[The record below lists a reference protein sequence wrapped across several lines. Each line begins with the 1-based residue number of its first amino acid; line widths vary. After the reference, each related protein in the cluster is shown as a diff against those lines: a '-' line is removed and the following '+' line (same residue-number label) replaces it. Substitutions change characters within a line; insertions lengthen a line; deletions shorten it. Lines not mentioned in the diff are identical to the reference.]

1 MIDTPDNTP
10 SLEAAKTVLIRRL
23 EEADR
28 DRWQDLFRSYFEF
41 YEVEVPENG
50 FDRVW
55 NWIFDPDNDF
65 WCDLAVKQDGSIIGF
80 VHYQLWHS
88 SLTASMA
95 CYMADLFVEPSE
107 RGSGAGRL
115 LVDKVLAFARDRDL
129 PSVDWLTQDSNYAGR
144 RLYDTYEPKS
154 DFVFYSVPT
163 RQECDP

>member
-1 MIDTPDNTP
+1 M
-10 SLEAAKTVLIRRL
+10 TVSIRRL

-28 DRWQDLFRSYFEF
+28 SRWQDLFQGYFEF
-41 YEVEVPENG
+41 YQVVVPENG

-55 NWIFDPDNDF
+55 HWIFDPHNDF
-65 WCDLAVKQDGSIIGF
+65 WCDLAIGADGRIIGF

-88 SLTASMA
+88 TLTASMA

-115 LVDKVLAFARDRDL
+115 LVDNVLAFARDRDL

-144 RLYDTYEPKS
+144 HLYDTYRPKS
-154 DFVFYSVPT
+154 EFVFYTVPT
-163 RQECDP
+163 G